1 MPDYKCFLINTAGR
15 IETYE
20 VVQSGTDPDAI
31 QQAKEILRAKQHS
44 GRVEVWSRGRFV
56 RRIKH
61 DDLT

>member
-15 IETYE
+15 IEIYE

-31 QQAKEILRAKQHS
+31 QQAKEILRAKRLS
-44 GRVEVWSRGRFV
+44 GCVEVWKRGRLV

-61 DDLT
+61 DELT